1 LFKTATRIR
10 KSNKQVCDESRT
22 RDRNETGSSLDT
34 NNIASEDRALV
45 IARIDREEVL
55 NDGTGDHRM
64 SILSGIVGRA
74 NRIRKSNKSYL
85 QMRLD

>member
-55 NDGTGDHRM
+55 NDGAR
-64 SILSGIVGRA
+64 R
-74 NRIRKSNKSYL
+74 NRGSSNVDLVRQRGPRKSYSKVK
-85 QMRLD
+85 

>member
-1 LFKTATRIR
+1 M
-10 KSNKQVCDESRT
+10 QVCDESRT

-55 NDGTGDHRM
+55 NDGARRNGGSSNVDLVRHR
-64 SILSGIVGRA
+64 GP
-74 NRIRKSNKSYL
+74 RKSYSKVK
-85 QMRLD
+85 